1 MAKRKFSVNFKNAVI
16 DIGNMTITEVNK
28 DDVKVYSLKD
38 TLAQF
43 SDVDGV
49 TLSISTDEELSEV
62 DDDSEVN
69 IDNDES

>member
-28 DDVKVYSLKD
+28 DDIKVYSLRD

>member
-28 DDVKVYSLKD
+28 DDVKMYSLRD

>member
-28 DDVKVYSLKD
+28 DDVKVYSLRD